1 MAVASKLL
9 KPIAEAAENLL
20 RNLRD
25 FDRNKDLPPEVKP
38 LVTSLSDEE
47 VARMSA
53 ISSLHG
59 FLTGMSQKLY
69 GPRSGDNWFPGATNK
84 LSVPKSELD
93 AGRIIVPRSS
103 NYEAPVTPLNWEDL
117 QGTTIFPLVGD
128 RTATGTLKQLAGE
141 PLRNPVDLPGG
152 KNYMRAADTG
162 AWASDA
168 DALKSLTGQIP
179 YYESPVGVFMPM
191 AGTGSDFAHM
201 TTKVLHEVW
210 SPSDM
215 TRTGIRAVNRKLR
228 NGNFPGAAK
237 TPSIDSPEFMAKIE
251 VSSPLRKAYIKALD
265 DVSLRKFGGPDMG
278 IIRHAIT
285 DSDLMNLPSH
295 SRAQGNEQMMGFA
308 ATDLDPGGATRPS
321 THETYDTD
329 LLAGPRGYLG
339 ALPPAPRSTVMR
351 DWTRMRRRV
360 TPDTLG
366 DPRSLFTGPAQVPQT
381 VDQELIDALKAYEIM
396 VNRAKD

>member
-1 MAVASKLL
+1 MASRAVLESAEALL
-9 KPIAEAAENLL
+9 KNL
-20 RNLRD
+20 RN
-25 FDRNKDLPPEVKP
+25 FDRNKKLPQEAKP
-38 LVTSLSDEE
+38 LLKSLSDEE

-59 FLTGMSQKLY
+59 FLSGMSLKLS
-69 GPRSGDNWFPGATNK
+69 GPRSGDNWFPGATKK

-117 QGTTIFPLVGD
+117 QGTTIFPLIGD

-162 AWASDA
+162 AWASEA
-168 DALKSLTGQIP
+168 GALKSLTGQIP

-191 AGTGSDFAHM
+191 AGTGSDFARQ
-201 TTKVLHEVW
+201 TTNVLHEVW

-215 TRTGIRAVNRKLR
+215 TRTGIRAVNKKLR
-228 NGNFPGAAK
+228 TGVGIDGVFPDA
-237 TPSIDSPEFMAKIE
+237 PSIDSPKFMAEIE
-251 VSSPLRKAYIKALD
+251 VNSPLRKAYIQALD
-265 DVSLRKFGGPDMG
+265 DAALRKFGGPDMG
-278 IIRHAIT
+278 IIRHGIT
-285 DSDLMNLPSH
+285 DLDLMNLPSQ
-295 SRAQGNEQMMGFA
+295 SGAQGNEQLMGFA

-339 ALPPAPRSTVMR
+339 ALPLAPRSTVMR
-351 DWTRMRRRV
+351 DWTRMRRGV
-360 TPDTLG
+360 TPKTGG
-366 DPRSLFTGPAQVPQT
+366 DPRSLFTGPAQAPQT
-381 VDQELIDALKAYEIM
+381 VDQELIDTLKAYEIM
-396 VNRAKD
+396 VDRAKD